1 MATIPI
7 VTRGGAFL
15 IQETPSE
22 AVFIPEE
29 WNDEQKQLAK
39 LCEDFL
45 EKEIYPRLDEID
57 YGDPTKV
64 MPELS
69 ERLRS

>member
-1 MATIPI
+1 MTTVQV

-29 WNDEQKQLAK
+29 WTTNRSIIAK

-45 EKEIYPRLDEID
+45 EKEIHLVCVR
-57 YGDPTKV
+57 
-64 MPELS
+64 
-69 ERLRS
+69 

>member
-1 MATIPI
+1 MTSVQV

-15 IQETPSE
+15 IQETPIE

-39 LCEDFL
+39 LHAKTSWKKRF
-45 EKEIYPRLDEID
+45 IPA
-57 YGDPTKV
+57 
-64 MPELS
+64 
-69 ERLRS
+69 